1 MTNSNPWNNDAMITH
16 VPTIDA
22 IAGVFNNIFG
32 AVNNGISNATTGN
45 GIFSGNYDSL
55 NTGVQRAVGLLP
67 HAFSMA
73 GNDYL
78 TNMGAGAGN
87 ALTSIFGSVSM
98 QPSFYLVAIGG
109 ILGLGIVLYI
119 LMKV

>member
-1 MTNSNPWNNDAMITH
+1 MTTSNPWNNDAMITH
-16 VPTIDA
+16 NPTLDA
-22 IAGVFNNIFG
+22 IGGLFNNIFG
-32 AVNNGISNATTGN
+32 AVNNGISNATTGD
-45 GIFSGNYDSL
+45 GIFSGNWDSI

-78 TNMGAGAGN
+78 TKMGAGASN

>member
-1 MTNSNPWNNDAMITH
+1 MTNSNPWNNDAAITH
-16 VPTIDA
+16 NPTLDA
-22 IAGVFNNIFG
+22 IGGVFNDIFG
-32 AVNNGISNATTGN
+32 GINNGIHNATTGN

-73 GNDYL
+73 GKDYL
-78 TNMGAGAGN
+78 TNMGQGAGN